1 MDELKQILQ
10 LNALCFLPTL
20 ANIHG
25 GVTHGGVT
33 TPPPLH
39 PQDEVFEDPRTNQ
52 RILALLE
59 TKSCTFRTLVH
70 APTKT
75 SEESAMV
82 RGVELAS
89 GAKAMLLKCSK
100 DLPHGSPYL
109 LAVLSASRKA
119 DLKLLRSSLGQ
130 KSVSLASVEDVAR
143 LTGCV
148 PGAVPPF
155 GSLFPGVRTYVD
167 PSIVERTH
175 INFNAGL
182 RGFSVCDLPVA
193 DYLRVESPQVLAFTT
208 GI

>member
-1 MDELKQILQ
+1 MDELKQLIILNT
-10 LNALCFLPTL
+10 LLPTKS
-20 ANIHG
+20 ISHG
-25 GVTHGGVT
+25 GVVVA
-33 TPPPLH
+33 PPPH
-39 PQDEVFEDPRTNQ
+39 GEERVEEPMEDPRTHL
-52 RILALLE
+52 RILTLLE
-59 TKSCTFRTLVH
+59 THGCTFRTLVH

-75 SEESAMV
+75 SEESAQV

-100 DLPHGSPYL
+100 DLPHGTPYL

-119 DLKLLRSSLGQ
+119 DLKLLRASLGQ

-182 RGFSVCDLPVA
+182 RGFSVCDLPVSE
-193 DYLRVESPQVLAFTT
+193 YLRVESPQVLAFTT
-208 GI
+208 SI